1 MSRILCSER
10 DELSGSDPKRK
21 ARPVSGLQ
29 NGTHPETA
37 SHSEPKFRDEISA
50 EDTLRRRQ
58 RKKGARAN
66 ADALV

>member
-1 MSRILCSER
+1 MSFPDRTP
-10 DELSGSDPKRK
+10 SGKRVPFRGFRMG
-21 ARPVSGLQ
+21 RP
-29 NGTHPETA
+29 HPETA